1 VDAIRS
7 QAEITSR
14 SHKGLKQ
21 HALKTTIETMLF
33 TLRRYGGFRD
43 GSRRVIQHQLGGFM
57 VGMRNWV
64 AGIGLL
70 TFGIMAGG
78 PASPAA
84 AQAMKDVTR
93 IIAAFGKS
101 CVQPEINMETFGKE
115 LWQARG
121 LIVVD
126 ILAADGPGES
136 LLGFVFDTDMERF
149 RATFPEFAKPQ
160 TFTLK
165 KGWTAVR
172 SADLTRFAKGNMEGS
187 PIPRPIL
194 MCRATLK

>member
-1 VDAIRS
+1 
-7 QAEITSR
+7 
-14 SHKGLKQ
+14 
-21 HALKTTIETMLF
+21 
-33 TLRRYGGFRD
+33 
-43 GSRRVIQHQLGGFM
+43 M
-57 VGMRNWV
+57 VAMGNWLT
-64 AGIGLL
+64 GIGLL
-70 TFGIMAGG
+70 TLGVMTGG
-78 PASPAA
+78 SASPAA

-93 IIAAFGKS
+93 MIAAFGTS

-126 ILAADGPGES
+126 ILVADGPGES
-136 LLGFVFDTDMERF
+136 LMGFVFDTDMERF
-149 RATFPEFAKPQ
+149 KATFPEFAKPQ

-172 SADLTRFAKGNMEGS
+172 SADLTRFAKGNMEGA

-194 MCRATLK
+194 LCRATLR